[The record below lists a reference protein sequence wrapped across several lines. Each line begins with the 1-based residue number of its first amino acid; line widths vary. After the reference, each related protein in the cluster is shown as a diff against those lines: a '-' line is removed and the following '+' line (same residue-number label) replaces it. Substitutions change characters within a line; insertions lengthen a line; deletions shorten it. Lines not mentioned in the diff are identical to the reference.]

1 MNSNRIF
8 WRPSS
13 TPSLP
18 LPLSVRSTGY
28 YMLDDEWPA
37 MKRPKPVVSLI
48 WTVSGKGQMT
58 IKNKRYFLL
67 PDQVAFYLPGETY
80 QMKAAS
86 KTWHVRWM
94 AMDGE
99 FPAEFLKALQLKRFP
114 QTVGHCP
121 GFLFD
126 ILSTATQE
134 PDQKSEMYASLIAY
148 HILLTAAGMS
158 REKNSEDS
166 LAEKIKNKL
175 EEEIGNSQFGVEQL
189 SQNFSLHRSTI
200 CKLFSTH
207 FKTTPSEYQK
217 KLRIRRAL
225 SMLGE
230 SRLSI
235 ADIAHQCGFQST
247 NYFSRVIKHTVGST
261 PSMIREEL

>member
-1 MNSNRIF
+1 MNTNRIF
-8 WRPSS
+8 WRPSR
-13 TPSLP
+13 TPTLP
-18 LPLSVRSTGY
+18 LPLGVRSTGY
-28 YMLDDEWPA
+28 YMLDGEWPV

-48 WTVSGKGQMT
+48 WTVSGKGQM
-58 IKNKRYFLL
+58 IFKRKKHFIL

-80 QMKAAS
+80 NMRAVS
-86 KTWHVRWM
+86 DTWHVRWI

-99 FPAEFLKALQLKRFP
+99 FPVAFIKALGLKREP
-114 QTVGHCP
+114 TTVGHCP

-134 PDQKSEMYASLIAY
+134 PDQKSEMYASLVAY
-148 HILLTAAGMS
+148 HILLTAAGLS
-158 REKNSEDS
+158 RDKNSEHN
-166 LAEKIKNKL
+166 LAERMKSKL

-189 SQNFSLHRSTI
+189 SQHFKMHRSTT
-200 CKLFSTH
+200 CKVFSVQ

-217 KLRIRRAL
+217 KLRIQRAL
-225 SMLGE
+225 SMLSE

-235 ADIAHQCGFQST
+235 ADIAHECGFHST

-261 PSMIREEL
+261 PSMIRGEL

>member
-8 WRPSS
+8 WRPAP
-13 TPSLP
+13 TPTLP

-28 YMLDDEWPA
+28 YMLSGEWPA

-58 IKNKRYFLL
+58 IKGRRYLLL
-67 PDQVAFYLPGETY
+67 PDQVAFYLPGDTY

-99 FPAEFLKALQLKRFP
+99 FPAAFIEALGLKRFP

-134 PDQKSEMYASLIAY
+134 ADQKSEMYASLIAY
-148 HILLTAAGMS
+148 HILLTAAGLS
-158 REKNSEDS
+158 RDKSPEDS
-166 LAEKIKNKL
+166 LAEKIKNKV
-175 EEEIGNSQFGVEQL
+175 EEEISNSQFGVEQL
-189 SQNFSLHRSTI
+189 SQHFSLHRSTI

-207 FKTTPSEYQK
+207 FKTTPSGYQK
-217 KLRIRRAL
+217 KLRIQRAL

-230 SRLSI
+230 SRLPISEI
-235 ADIAHQCGFQST
+235 ASECGFQST